1 MKLGKIY
8 NQDLREY
15 LCSMRID
22 PDDQETKRDIAA
34 KITLANFTLLP
45 FIKISI
51 KSIPIAEETP
61 ECESIVLAVR
71 DMSMNSIIGFFEM
84 SRTKMSSRLGRDV
97 TLDYDDYIKQ
107 MSDF

>member
-15 LCSMRID
+15 LCSLGID
-22 PDDQETKRDIAA
+22 PDDQESKRDIAA
-34 KITLANFTLLP
+34 KITLANFALLP

-51 KSIPIAEETP
+51 NSIPIAGETQ
-61 ECESIVLAVR
+61 ECESMVVAVR
-71 DMSMNSIIGFFEM
+71 DMSMNSITEFFEM

-97 TLDYDDYIKQ
+97 TLDYDGYIKQ